1 MSGLDYSFTCPDLDA
16 LINQAKAEISSYVE
30 DTFRENNPEIMNLFC
45 NLPKEIQE
53 KLDTESQYLY
63 DLLDPLFEGSRGIN
77 EGIREASDQQINELQ
92 EHLEDLQEELRV
104 AQEEEEDE

>member
-1 MSGLDYSFTCPDLDA
+1 M
-16 LINQAKAEISSYVE
+16 INQAKAEISSYVE